1 MCIGSVLSGGLFE
14 TRFIDSAH
22 GVRREEESAADAVD
36 STASD
41 VWVHRRE
48 KPGVLAAAL

>member
-22 GVRREEESAADAVD
+22 GVRREESAADAVD
-36 STASD
+36 PTASD